1 MGVAITGMHR
11 SGTSMLGQWAAR
23 AGLVMGDGPLFT
35 TDTANP
41 RGLFERQ
48 DVVEFNDRW
57 LADLGGSWWA
67 PPFVT
72 EQMWRSLDP
81 HRLETARD
89 EIDLFQGANSN
100 WFVKDPRLCALL
112 PLWDR
117 LCLQRLPV
125 VAAVRQPRA
134 VAMSLHVRNGTTLR
148 RGLALWV
155 AYNRALFKQAQER
168 HVLVLE
174 LERTFAEPT
183 VAADALLG
191 LLAQV
196 GLKTTGDAGKI
207 AADVEPRLLRQHSE
221 RLQGSAE
228 RLAEDLDEMY
238 SALCEAHAL
247 PQRHLGNPV
256 HVPDW
261 AAEALAELTQEWAM
275 RVRLNQFEM
284 HAHQNPLPQ
293 RSVRSLLRRLRDRGV

>member
-1 MGVAITGMHR
+1 MGVVITGMHR

-23 AGLVMGDGPLFT
+23 TGLVMGDGPLFT

-48 DVVEFNDRW
+48 DVVDFNDRW

-89 EIDLFQGANSN
+89 EIDLFHGANTN
-100 WFVKDPRLCALL
+100 WFVKDPRLSVLL

-117 LCLQRLPV
+117 LCLQQLPV
-125 VAAVRQPRA
+125 VVGVRQPRA

-174 LERTFAEPT
+174 LERTFAEP
-183 VAADALLG
+183 AD
-191 LLAQV
+191 
-196 GLKTTGDAGKI
+196 
-207 AADVEPRLLRQHSE
+207 
-221 RLQGSAE
+221 
-228 RLAEDLDEMY
+228 
-238 SALCEAHAL
+238 
-247 PQRHLGNPV
+247 
-256 HVPDW
+256 
-261 AAEALAELTQEWAM
+261 AAEALLGFLARGRAEDH
-275 RVRLNQFEM
+275 R
-284 HAHQNPLPQ
+284 
-293 RSVRSLLRRLRDRGV
+293 